1 MVHYALCI
9 MHYKKGCVDMNNEE
23 IEILERQGCFSTDW
37 SRVEIAEGTDLS
49 RIRNVYFSGPV
60 RIGKGS
66 EIINVPGGISNVRI
80 GDYVR
85 IINVARIE
93 NSSNAS
99 FGVGTDVAVLDET
112 GGRPVRIYPGISAQI
127 AAIAA
132 RMPEYATERLFPM
145 IDRHIAEMKSEERDM
160 PEIGDGAQIFDCG
173 PISDVRVWPGVLIEG
188 AALLHNGS
196 IVSNQRH
203 STYVGQGVN
212 AENFII
218 EDASVANGVVLRNT
232 YVGQGCVIDKGF
244 TSHDSLFFANCSM
257 ENGEACAV
265 LAGPYTVSMH
275 KSSLLIGCQTSFM
288 NAGSGTNMSNHMYK
302 LGPVHWGILERGV
315 KTSSNSYVMHGSRIG
330 AFSLVM
336 GDHKTHPDT
345 SAFPFSYLF
354 GDKDGKTIVVPG
366 AMLKSY
372 GLKRDGDKWPKRDRR
387 LGNGMRLNDR
397 ISFGILNPYTAD
409 MILEAIDIIDRLL
422 PQASDGEGYI
432 GYNGMKIKR
441 SSLEKGRGLYTLA
454 LSKYVD
460 SLKKKE
466 PAEHP
471 DANITDHWIDLLG
484 QVITESDLKRALAAD
499 SIQEMEQALDEAT
512 ASYEAGEQQWGAT
525 RLKGHNPDLASEFD
539 AMIEKDRIDSLT
551 QIKKETD
558 MLSLINTTSN
568 GKTGIH

>member
-1 MVHYALCI
+1 M
-9 MHYKKGCVDMNNEE
+9 KESE
-23 IEILERQGCFSTDW
+23 IEILERQGCFSNDW
-37 SRVEIAEGTDLS
+37 SLVDIAEATDLS

-60 RIGKGS
+60 KIGKGS

-112 GGRPVRIYPGISAQI
+112 GGRPVRIYPGISAQV

-132 RMPEYATERLFPM
+132 RMPEYAAERLFPM
-145 IDRHIAEMKSEERDM
+145 IDRHIAEMKSEERDL

-173 PISDVRVWPGVLIEG
+173 PITDVRIWPGVLIEG

-196 IVSNQRH
+196 VVSNQRH

-218 EDASVANGVVLRNT
+218 EDATVANGVVLRNT

-302 LGPVHWGILERGV
+302 LGPVHWGVLERGV

-387 LGNGMRLNDR
+387 QGLRMHDR
-397 ISFGILNPYTAD
+397 ITFGILNPYTAGL
-409 MILEAIDIIDRLL
+409 ILSAIDTTDRLL
-422 PQASDGEGYI
+422 ATAAEDAEYI
-432 GYNGMKIKR
+432 DCNGLKIR
-441 SSLEKGRGLYTLA
+441 RTSLDKGRRLYELA
-454 LSKYVD
+454 LCSY
-460 SLKKKE
+460 LKTIMEKATPGE
-466 PAEHP
+466 AE
-471 DANITDHWIDLLG
+471 ACAGEAERWIDLLG
-484 QVITESDLKRALAAD
+484 QVVAETELRDALNSGSITEMEEILDRAAASSDGHELQWA
-499 SIQEMEQALDEAT
+499 AT
-512 ASYEAGEQQWGAT
+512 A
-525 RLKGHNPDLASEFD
+525 LKGFDPERAAEFD
-539 AMIEKDRIDSLT
+539 AILENDRAESLSH
-551 QIKKETD
+551 IRRESD
-558 MLSLINTTSN
+558 MLSLM
-568 GKTGIH
+568 

>member
-1 MVHYALCI
+1 
-9 MHYKKGCVDMNNEE
+9 MNNEE

-60 RIGKGS
+60 KIGKGS

-112 GGRPVRIYPGISAQI
+112 GGRPVRIYPGISAQV

-132 RMPEYATERLFPM
+132 RMPEYAAERLFPM

-196 IVSNQRH
+196 VVSDQRH
-203 STYVGQGVN
+203 STYIGQGVN

-302 LGPVHWGILERGV
+302 LGPVHWGVLERGV

-387 LGNGMRLNDR
+387 IGNGMRLNDR
-397 ISFGILNPYTAD
+397 ISFGILNPYTAV

-460 SLKKKE
+460 SLKEKE

-471 DANITDHWIDLLG
+471 DADITDHWIDLLG

-499 SIQEMEQALDEAT
+499 TIQEMEQALDEAS

-539 AMIEKDRIDSLT
+539 AMIEKDRKDSLT

>member
-1 MVHYALCI
+1 
-9 MHYKKGCVDMNNEE
+9 MNNEE

-49 RIRNVYFSGPV
+49 RIRNVYFCGPV
-60 RIGKGS
+60 KIGKGS

-112 GGRPVRIYPGISAQI
+112 GGRPVRIYPGISAQV
-127 AAIAA
+127 AAISA
-132 RMPEYATERLFPM
+132 RMPEYAAETLFPM
-145 IDRHIAEMKSEERDM
+145 IDRHIGEMKSEARDM

-173 PISDVRVWPGVLIEG
+173 PITDVRVWPGVLIEG
-188 AALLHNGS
+188 AAMLHNGS
-196 IVSNQRH
+196 VVSNQRH

-218 EDASVANGVVLRNT
+218 EDASVANGVLLRNT
-232 YVGQGCVIDKGF
+232 YVGQGSVLDKGF

-257 ENGEACAV
+257 ENGEACAL

-302 LGPVHWGILERGV
+302 LGPVHLGVLERGV
-315 KTSSNSYVMHGSRIG
+315 KTSSNSYMMHGSRVG

-336 GDHKTHPDT
+336 GEHKTHPDS

-354 GDKDGKTIVVPG
+354 GDKDGRTIIVPG
-366 AMLKSY
+366 AMLRSY

-387 LGNGMRLNDR
+387 IGHGLRLNDR
-397 ISFGILNPYTAD
+397 ISFDILNPHTAGL
-409 MILEAIDIIDRLL
+409 ILEAIDIIDRLL
-422 PQASDGEGYI
+422 PQDSDREGYV
-432 GYNGMKIKR
+432 GYKGLKIKR
-441 SSLEKGRGLYTLA
+441 SSLEKGRGLYVLA

-460 SLKKKE
+460 SLKKKG
-466 PAEHP
+466 ASEHP
-471 DANITDHWIDLLG
+471 DAGITDQWIDLLG
-484 QVITESDLKRALAAD
+484 QVVTESDFKRALAAD
-499 SIQEMEQALDEAT
+499 SIPEMEKALDEAA
-512 ASYEAGEQQWGAT
+512 ASYEASELKWAVI
-525 RLKGHNPDLASEFD
+525 RLKGHNPDHASEFD
-539 AMIEKDRIDSLT
+539 TLIEKDRTDSLAR
-551 QIKKETD
+551 IERENE
-558 MLSLINTTSN
+558 MLTLY

>member
-112 GGRPVRIYPGISAQI
+112 GGRPVRIYPGMSAQV

-196 IVSNQRH
+196 VVSNQRH
-203 STYVGQGVN
+203 STYIGQGVN

-218 EDASVANGVVLRNT
+218 EDATVANGVILRNS

-302 LGPVHWGILERGV
+302 LGPVHWGVLERGV

-366 AMLKSY
+366 AMLRSY

-432 GYNGMKIKR
+432 GYNGLKIKR

-460 SLKKKE
+460 SLKEKE

-471 DANITDHWIDLLG
+471 DADITDHWIDLLG

-499 SIQEMEQALDEAT
+499 TIQEMEQALDEAS

-539 AMIEKDRIDSLT
+539 AMIEKDRKDSLT

>member
-1 MVHYALCI
+1 

-112 GGRPVRIYPGISAQI
+112 GGRPVRIYPGISAQV

-196 IVSNQRH
+196 VVSNQRH

-454 LSKYVD
+454 MSKYVD
-460 SLKKKE
+460 SLKEKE

-471 DANITDHWIDLLG
+471 DADITDHWIDLLG

-499 SIQEMEQALDEAT
+499 SIQEMEQALDEAS

-539 AMIEKDRIDSLT
+539 AMIEKDRKDSLT

>member
-1 MVHYALCI
+1 
-9 MHYKKGCVDMNNEE
+9 MNNEE

-145 IDRHIAEMKSEERDM
+145 IDHHIAEMKSEERDM

-196 IVSNQRH
+196 VVSNQRH

-397 ISFGILNPYTAD
+397 ISFGILNPYTAV

-460 SLKKKE
+460 SLKEKE

-471 DANITDHWIDLLG
+471 DADITDHWIDLLG

-499 SIQEMEQALDEAT
+499 TIQEMEQALDEAS

-539 AMIEKDRIDSLT
+539 AMIEKDRKDSLT